1 MEHDPLWSPVAAPQ
15 ALAEPLPSR
24 HEGRGVVI
32 SGGTAG
38 IGLAAARRFVAEGA
52 LVWIMGRQTDSVAR
66 ALDEVGA
73 VGGCACDVTQEL
85 EVDAAL
91 ADARARLGSIDAV
104 FVSASVPG
112 ERRDVISMSVE
123 DFRRVVDVNL
133 TGAFLVARAAAR
145 AMTAGGAI
153 VFNGSVNGLV
163 AEPGRADHAASKAGV
178 ILLAK
183 TMALDLAR
191 RGIAVTAICPGDV
204 RTRSTEERF
213 ADPLIAAEHLARVP
227 AGRLGDPDEI
237 AALVSFLCSPDA
249 AYLTGSA
256 IPVDGGRTAG

>member
-24 HEGRGVVI
+24 HDGRGVVI

-52 LVWIMGRQTDSVAR
+52 RVWIMGRQTDSVAR

-73 VGGCACDVTQEL
+73 VGGGACDVTQEL
-85 EVDAAL
+85 EVEAAL
-91 ADARARLGSIDAV
+91 GDARVRLGSIDAV

-112 ERRDVISMSVE
+112 EGRDVMSMSVE
-123 DFRRVVDVNL
+123 DFRRVLDVNL

-145 AMTAGGAI
+145 AMTNGGAI
-153 VFNGSVNGLV
+153 VFHGSVNGLV

-178 ILLAK
+178 ILVAK
-183 TMALDLAR
+183 TMALDLAP
-191 RGIAVTAICPGDV
+191 RGIAVTVICPGDV
-204 RTRSTEERF
+204 RTRSTEERL
-213 ADPLIAAEHLARVP
+213 ADPLIAAERLARIP
-227 AGRLGDPDEI
+227 AGRLAEPDEI
-237 AALVSFLCSPDA
+237 AGLVSFLCTPDA